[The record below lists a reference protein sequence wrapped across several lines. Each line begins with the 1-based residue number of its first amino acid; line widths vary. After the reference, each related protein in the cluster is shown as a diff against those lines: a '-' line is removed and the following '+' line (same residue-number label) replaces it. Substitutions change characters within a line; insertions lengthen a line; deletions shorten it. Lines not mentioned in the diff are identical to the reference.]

1 MNENNERI
9 SIPRIIPCENIAK
22 NARIKVVG
30 VGGAGGNAVNR
41 MVKMDIPGVEF
52 IAVNTDALAL
62 ENSKADEKISIGQ
75 KTTKSLG
82 AGAKPNV
89 GREAILEDRERV
101 SEMLKGA
108 DLVFI
113 TAGMGGG
120 TGTGAAPVVAEI
132 ARELDILTVAVVS
145 MPFRWEGPVRKRHAK
160 NGANTLREAAD
171 TIIVIDNQRVE
182 KVIDAGTTIEQAF
195 GLVDE
200 VLGNAVRA
208 VCDIFLRHGNIH
220 VDFADIRTIM
230 TNGGDALM
238 GTGIAEGEDRAIR
251 AAENAINCPLLHDVS
266 ISGATGVLV
275 NISHGENFTM
285 HECSAAM
292 DFIYESVG
300 EANDPNIIFGD
311 ITIPELGDQVSI
323 TVIATGFGDAP
334 ERITAMPG
342 YSAAAPVPATTSA
355 PAAAPAPEPQTQ
367 QGSTVHFAD
376 LAKGFT
382 PYQNPGLD
390 VRKPYVEEDVFARP
404 AAMSAKA
411 QAEMAPAGEIDS
423 AVDYDVPSIF
433 RNLNKKETETGE
445 TRFRREDDSS
455 VDYRVPTL
463 LREEMN
469 RGEIY

>member
-1 MNENNERI
+1 MNENNERTN
-9 SIPRIIPCENIAK
+9 IPRIIPCENIAK

-101 SEMLKGA
+101 AEMLKGA

-300 EANDPNIIFGD
+300 ETNDPNIIFGD

-323 TVIATGFGDAP
+323 TVIATGFGGVP
-334 ERITAMPG
+334 EKMPAAMPDF
-342 YSAAAPVPATTSA
+342 SAAPVSA
-355 PAAAPAPEPQTQ
+355 PVNTPAAVPAPEPQTQ
-367 QGSTVHFAD
+367 PGSTVHFAD
-376 LAKGFT
+376 LAKGF
-382 PYQNPGLD
+382 PSYQNAGLD
-390 VRKPYVEEDVFARP
+390 VRKPYLEEDVFARP
-404 AAMSAKA
+404 ARVQTETVSAN
-411 QAEMAPAGEIDS
+411 EMPSLKDDS
-423 AVDYDVPSIF
+423 VDYNVPSIF
-433 RNLNKKETETGE
+433 RTSRKEAEAGSE

-455 VDYRVPTL
+455 VDYHVPTL
-463 LREEMN
+463 LREEMS